1 MAKRI
6 LIAEDERV
14 LRESLAELL
23 AEEGYEVL
31 QAANGREVQQLI
43 LSEPVDLVLTDIR
56 MPEMD
61 GMTLLGYLKQAMAET
76 PVILITAYG
85 TVQSAVAAMRAGAYD
100 YLLKPIQFE
109 DLLLRIER
117 ALASQENA
125 RTQRVITEQLA
136 SESTFHNL
144 VGRAQSMVRLFQM
157 VRKLSTVKSNVLI
170 IGESGTGKELF
181 ARAIHYNG
189 ITRDKPFVPVNCGG
203 IP

>member
-85 TVQSAVAAMRAGAYD
+85 TVQSAVAAMRAGRTIISSSRSSSRTSCCGSSG
-100 YLLKPIQFE
+100 PWP
-109 DLLLRIER
+109 RR
-117 ALASQENA
+117 RTPA
-125 RTQRVITEQLA
+125 R
-136 SESTFHNL
+136 
-144 VGRAQSMVRLFQM
+144 
-157 VRKLSTVKSNVLI
+157 
-170 IGESGTGKELF
+170 SG
-181 ARAIHYNG
+181 
-189 ITRDKPFVPVNCGG
+189 
-203 IP
+203 

>member
-157 VRKLSTVKSNVLI
+157 VRKLSTVKNNVLI

-189 ITRDKPFVPVNCGG
+189 ITRD
-203 IP
+203 